1 MEDKRKYAVD
11 SSGSLYRFI
20 YARLDYYSAV
30 FNDVTVDYV
39 LNNFL
44 KLGVE
49 VENEFVRNV
58 QERALGYT
66 NHFEW
71 SFQNIRVRVRQ
82 DAVSTADDLY
92 STNVFLRNFQ
102 WIQLDISG
110 QGLDYLRSRDFDPD
124 TELRKLPLM
133 YGDDPEHMKPI
144 WHVTR
149 ADFAFDFVNYAG
161 NFLDQCMEWV
171 IPCCQKSW
179 SPKVSTCGKSAPLTV
194 SPRPAEHTLYIGS
207 TRSDAM
213 LRIYD
218 KKIETEKRGNALDA
232 YEKFGVDNIESW
244 IRIEWQTRNKVAHQ
258 YLYSESDWLSILKE
272 IYRRYCFYDAENKGP
287 ADFWIRLYN
296 WDVISNIIQNAN
308 WTEPVIT
315 KEGLISKVTNNPDTW
330 AVIAEM
336 GVVAFLRCVQK
347 AMSVSYAF
355 ESRSAAYKYKKFERD
370 MRILQ
375 DGAFNPDEWAGAFLQ
390 DGEIKLINDSVL

>member
-1 MEDKRKYAVD
+1 MVNEKKYSVD
-11 SSGSLYRFI
+11 PSGLLYRFI

-30 FNDVTVDYV
+30 FNDVNVDYV
-39 LNNFL
+39 LNDFL

-49 VENEFVRNV
+49 VENEFVHNV

-71 SFQNIRVRVRQ
+71 AFQNIRIRVKQ
-82 DAVSTADDLY
+82 DHVSTADDIY
-92 STNVFLRNFQ
+92 NPNVFLRKFQ

-110 QGLDYLRSRDFDPD
+110 QGLDYLRERGFDPD
-124 TELRKLPLM
+124 TEFRKLPLM
-133 YGDDPEHMKPI
+133 YGDDPEHMKPL

-149 ADFAFDFVNYAG
+149 ADFAFDFINYAG
-161 NFLDQCMEWV
+161 DFLDKCMEWV
-171 IPCCQKSW
+171 IPCCVKAMA
-179 SPKVSTCGKSAPLTV
+179 PKVTTCGSGRPLGV

-207 TRSDAM
+207 TRSDSM

-218 KKIETEKRGNALDA
+218 KKIETEKRGAAMDA
-232 YEKFGVDNIESW
+232 YQKFGVENIESW

-272 IYRRYCFYDAENKGP
+272 IYRRYSFYDAENKGP

-330 AVIAEM
+330 AVIAHM
-336 GVVAFLRCVQK
+336 GVVAFLRCVQQ
-347 AMSVSYAF
+347 AMTISAAF
-355 ESRSAAYKYKKFERD
+355 ESRSAVYKYKKFERD

-375 DGAFNPDEWAGAFLQ
+375 DGSFSPDEWAGAFLQ
-390 DGEIKLINDSVL
+390 NGQLSIINDSI